1 MRSRCKASWSIT
13 ANDGLPARK
22 SSLVRSDTGNGACEI
37 LYVTGFEVQ
46 HAAAAWP
53 RGLFWLGI
61 LLSGGRG
68 GGVCAHTASRAL
80 NKATSGL

>member
-1 MRSRCKASWSIT
+1 MRSLQGKLVNYSH
-13 ANDGLPARK
+13 DGLPARK

-61 LLSGGRG
+61 LLWVAAAVVFVRTP
-68 GGVCAHTASRAL
+68 HREH
-80 NKATSGL
+80 

>member
-1 MRSRCKASWSIT
+1 MSHAARQVGQLQPRWFA
-13 ANDGLPARK
+13 ARK

-61 LLSGGRG
+61 LLWVAAAVVFVRTP
-68 GGVCAHTASRAL
+68 HREH
-80 NKATSGL
+80 